1 MTMTTVGCVYFGIL
15 TFLFC
20 FHQALLSSVVL
31 NAQPATLDLLTTEHL
46 TVNCSYAHS
55 NTSRV
60 QVLISLFL
68 SWSNDSTRPF
78 QDVASINVFS
88 HGHPVNVL
96 TPGDVLAS
104 GEINIEGQSYVQLR
118 WVLPNGGQVG
128 FYKCSAEGTD
138 NVGHNV
144 IESDV
149 IEVKG
154 KTLDMNQ
161 LLLAIRNITFRQKE
175 TEETLEELKR
185 NIASLT
191 SLSCNNTEVQSVIF
205 PSIQH
210 WLNTNALSY
219 LYSNQDVYYLSR
231 LQFLSVAK
239 AQEFCEIIGG
249 YLIEIDD
256 ITEYTSILPML
267 SGIGNHSA
275 IVYTGGTEEQG
286 ENHWVFRTSGRP
298 VTFFIWTYGKDF
310 TSSDYNCLALYQ
322 EHGWE
327 MSETFCSNQHY
338 TYYALCERAI

>member
-1 MTMTTVGCVYFGIL
+1 MTMTAVGCLYFGIL

-31 NAQPATLDLLTTEHL
+31 NVQPATFDPLTTEHL
-46 TVNCSYAHS
+46 TVNCSYTHS

-68 SWSNDSTRPF
+68 SWSNDSTQQF

-96 TPGDVLAS
+96 TSGDVMAS
-104 GEINIEGQSYVQLR
+104 GEINIEGQSYMQLR

-154 KTLDMNQ
+154 KTPDMNQ
-161 LLLAIRNITFRQKE
+161 LLLAIRNITFRQKA
-175 TEETLEELKR
+175 TEENLEELKR
-185 NIASLT
+185 NISSLASQ
-191 SLSCNNTEVQSVIF
+191 SCNSTEIQSVIS
-205 PSIQH
+205 PSNLT
-210 WLNTNALSY
+210 WLSANALTY
-219 LYSNQDVYYLSR
+219 LYSNQEVYYLSKQ
-231 LQFLSVAK
+231 QFHNVSNS
-239 AQEFCEIIGG
+239 QEFCESIGG

-256 ITEYTSILPML
+256 VTEYMSILPML
-267 SGIGNHSA
+267 SLIRNLSEM
-275 IVYTGGTEEQG
+275 VYTGGTEEHS
-286 ENHWVFRTSGRP
+286 ENHWVFRTSGRSI
-298 VTFFIWTYGKDF
+298 TFFNWRSGQDF
-310 TSSDYNCLALYQ
+310 SNQGYNCLALFQ
-322 EHGWE
+322 EYDWK
-327 MSETFCSNQHY
+327 MAETFCSTQFY
-338 TYYALCERAI
+338 TYYALCERSI